1 MIGMN
6 VKTGEKRFLISSK
19 SKDDPSPGSFVGGT
33 GAQSGPIIEGFIW
46 NGTRPYWRS
55 GQWNG
60 IKFLGMPHMSAV
72 YTNGISIVSV
82 SPEGNQYVTLN
93 VFNTSLIKVVFLSPE
108 GYLQIIIWDEGE
120 KEWRVQLQEPESQ
133 CDIYGACGPNGICN
147 TDESPICRCLEGFEP
162 SSSEEWSRGNWT
174 NGCVRRVE
182 LNCDKNISLLASS
195 RDKTDGFLKLSGLK
209 LPAHFQY
216 LKTDVYNEACEFWCL
231 NNCSCVAFASVTGI
245 GCMFWTGDLMD
256 VRAFSSIGEDLF
268 VRVAHAELDSLIFD
282 FNHVVV
288 ATDNF
293 SLTNKLGE
301 GGFGPVYKGK
311 LQNGKEIA
319 VKRLSS
325 RSGQGMEEFKNEIVF
340 ISKLQ
345 HRNLVRLLGCCVEG
359 EEKLLIYEYMPNKSL
374 DTFLFDPTRKTQ
386 LVWAKRFSIIQDMN
400 PKISDFGLARTF
412 QKTQELANTR
422 RVVGTLGYMSPEY
435 VIGGRFSEKSDVF
448 SFGVLLLEIVSGKKN
463 SGFQND

>member
-1 MIGMN
+1 MN

-268 VRVAHAELDSLIFD
+268 VRVAHAEL
-282 FNHVVV
+282 
-288 ATDNF
+288 
-293 SLTNKLGE
+293 
-301 GGFGPVYKGK
+301 
-311 LQNGKEIA
+311 GKE
-319 VKRLSS
+319 KH
-325 RSGQGMEEFKNEIVF
+325 K
-340 ISKLQ
+340 SK
-345 HRNLVRLLGCCVEG
+345 
-359 EEKLLIYEYMPNKSL
+359 
-374 DTFLFDPTRKTQ
+374 
-386 LVWAKRFSIIQDMN
+386 
-400 PKISDFGLARTF
+400 
-412 QKTQELANTR
+412 
-422 RVVGTLGYMSPEY
+422 
-435 VIGGRFSEKSDVF
+435 VIFPVAASV
-448 SFGVLLLEIVSGKKN
+448 
-463 SGFQND
+463 